1 MPWWEDYPSSGP
13 IKVENGIKARSTRGR
28 MANAW
33 WSQRFIT
40 VLEQLQLGGRM
51 TRGKTYARS
60 GQVMSLDISAGKVIA
75 QVQGSRPKPYAV
87 KLISKPLSAGQWDL
101 VTEKLAGKALFAAKL
116 LAGEMPPEIE
126 EIFAE
131 LGIPLFPA
139 AARDLPMHC
148 SCPDWA
154 VPCKHVAAVCFLLA
168 ERFDDD
174 PFLIFEW
181 RGRSKTELLSRLRR
195 NRAET
200 PAAAGPALD
209 DFIDDFFTAGQLPPL
224 PEPEET
230 EAVILRVDAPAIKAH
245 GSPLIEALVPLYRQF
260 APPDDARSTGDDV
273 VGDVATDSGH
283 G

>member
-1 MPWWEDYPSSGP
+1 MAWWEDYPSTGP
-13 IKVENGIKARSTRGR
+13 IKVENGIKARSTRGKI
-28 MANAW
+28 ANTW

-40 VLEQLQLGGRM
+40 VLEELQLGGRM
-51 TRGKTYARS
+51 TRGKNYARS

-87 KLISKPLSAGQWDL
+87 KLISKPLSVEQWDL

-116 LAGEMPPEIE
+116 LAGEMPPEVE

-131 LGIPLFPA
+131 LRIPLFPA

-168 ERFDDD
+168 ERFDED

-181 RGRSKTELLSRLRR
+181 RGRSKLELLGRLRE
-195 NRAET
+195 NRVEV
-200 PAAAGPALD
+200 PVPGPVLE
-209 DFIDDFFTAGQLPPL
+209 DFIDDFFTVGPLPAP
-224 PEPEET
+224 PEPEVT
-230 EAVILRVDAPAIKAH
+230 EAVILRVDAPAIHVDGK
-245 GSPLIEALVPLYRQF
+245 PLIETLIPLYRQLTR
-260 APPDDARSTGDDV
+260 DDT
-273 VGDVATDSGH
+273 ATR
-283 G
+283 

>member
-1 MPWWEDYPSSGP
+1 MPWWEDYPPTGP

-28 MANAW
+28 MANTW

-40 VLEQLQLGGRM
+40 VLEELQLGGRM
-51 TRGKTYARS
+51 TRGRSYARS

-87 KLISKPLSAGQWDL
+87 KLISRPLSPAQWDL
-101 VTEKLAGKALFAAKL
+101 VTEKLSGKALFAAKL
-116 LAGEMPPEIE
+116 LAGEMPPEVE
-126 EIFAE
+126 EVFAE

-168 ERFDDD
+168 ERFDED

-181 RGRSKTELLSRLRR
+181 RGRGKTELLGRLRG
-195 NRAET
+195 NRAEA
-200 PAAAGPALD
+200 PAPAGPGLE
-209 DFIDDFFTAGQLPPL
+209 DFMDDFFTVGPLPPL
-224 PEPEET
+224 PEPDDT
-230 EAVILRVDAPAIKAH
+230 EALILRVTAPAIEVGGK
-245 GSPLIEALVPLYRQF
+245 PLVDALIPLYRQF
-260 APPDDARSTGDDV
+260 APAED
-273 VGDVATDSGH
+273 TDG

>member
-13 IKVENGIKARSTRGR
+13 IKVENGIKARSTRGK
-28 MANAW
+28 MANSW

-40 VLEQLQLGGRM
+40 VLEELQLGGRM
-51 TRGKTYARS
+51 SRGKTYARS

-87 KLISKPLSAGQWDL
+87 KLISKPLSVEQWDL
-101 VTEKLAGKALFAAKL
+101 VTDKLAGKALFAAKL
-116 LAGEMPPEIE
+116 LAGEMPPEVE

-131 LGIPLFPA
+131 LKIPLFPA

-168 ERFDDD
+168 ERFDED

-181 RGRSKTELLSRLRR
+181 RGRSKQELLSRLRK

-200 PAAAGPALD
+200 PAPAGPVLE
-209 DFIDDFFTAGQLPPL
+209 DFIDDFFTAGPLPPL
-224 PEPEET
+224 PEPEDT
-230 EAVILRVDAPAIKAH
+230 EAVFLRVDAPAIQLGGK
-245 GSPLIEALVPLYRQF
+245 PLIDALIPLYGQMTR
-260 APPDDARSTGDDV
+260 DNTVTG
-273 VGDVATDSGH
+273 
-283 G
+283 

>member
-1 MPWWEDYPSSGP
+1 MAWWEDYPPTGP

-28 MANAW
+28 MATTW

-40 VLEQLQLGGRM
+40 VLEELQLGGRM
-51 TRGKTYARS
+51 TRGKNYARS

-75 QVQGSRPKPYAV
+75 HVQGSRPQPYAV
-87 KLISKPLSAGQWDL
+87 KLISKPLSVQQWDL

-116 LAGEMPPEIE
+116 LAGEMPPEVE

-131 LGIPLFPA
+131 LEIPLFPA

-168 ERFDDD
+168 ERFDED

-181 RGRSKTELLSRLRR
+181 RGRSKQELLSRLRK
-195 NRAET
+195 NRAEA
-200 PAAAGPALD
+200 PAPAGPVLE
-209 DFIDDFFTAGQLPPL
+209 DFIDDFFTAGPLPPL
-224 PEPEET
+224 PEPEDT
-230 EAVILRVDAPAIKAH
+230 EAVFLRVDAPAIQLAGK
-245 GSPLIEALVPLYRQF
+245 PLIDALVPLYGQMTRQLEDF
-260 APPDDARSTGDDV
+260 
-273 VGDVATDSGH
+273 TD
-283 G
+283 